1 MMRHKNTR
9 NLCFHQMLFIVQV
22 FALLISTFMRAY
34 VDPALGQAAYFTAVL
49 SAPILMFC
57 LGHRYFQEERFRLV
71 SFLAFCAELIFFVL
85 YFGSLIYGIR
95 ANSSTFAEQKLFE
108 SLLIVFSADILIS
121 GLGFIA
127 CRMKVR
133 DCFAQKA

>member
-1 MMRHKNTR
+1 MMCHKNTH

-22 FALLISTFMRAY
+22 FALLISTLMRGY

-57 LGHRYFQEERFRLV
+57 LGHRYFQEERFRLIPFLLF
-71 SFLAFCAELIFFVL
+71 SAELAFFIF
-85 YFGSLIYGIR
+85 YFASLIYGIR
-95 ANSSTFAEQKLFE
+95 AYGSFAEQKLFE

-121 GLGFIA
+121 GLGFA
-127 CRMKVR
+127 TYRLKVS
-133 DCFAQKA
+133 DYFAQKA